1 MKRFKLIALFVLAN
15 LIISGCQTF
24 ENKTNNI
31 VQKENEKLSEYIGK
45 TLNEL
50 KIDLGKPNEDYMN
63 EKGNFELVY
72 RTKKLGIPR
81 ERKFEINSSSIV
93 IGFTSK
99 GCF

>member
-72 RTKKLGIPR
+72 RTKKFGIPC